1 MYTKIKGISYK
12 TIQSNTRL
20 SDFEGVKDIVVSNS
34 VKNVPG
40 KLKESNIEPDTHLN
54 YFF

>member
-20 SDFEGVKDIVVSNS
+20 SEFPGVKDMVVSNT
-34 VKNVPG
+34 VKNVPN
-40 KLKESNIEPDTHLN
+40 KLKEINLEPDTQLN